1 MDKLLYFFPVRATFV
16 ESDRKILA
24 GRYQV
29 ESFWFDGRKKS
40 RTPLLFLKQLAFLLR
55 HGFSAGVLVSHF
67 SGYHSLLPSLWGF
80 VFRKPHYII
89 LNGTECNNFPEF
101 NYGYLRK
108 PLLYRCSS
116 WSLKLARRLLPVSES
131 LVFSRYTYM
140 PARYPEQGLRAF
152 YPGLKTP
159 VTVIHNGVDPEKF
172 LLPAVDERTVNSFI
186 TVAAGWQDPNRSA
199 IKGVDLFLALAKRL
213 PEANFTLVGGLAGQ
227 GPSLPPN
234 VLHVPHVSP
243 EELAGLLQRHAF
255 YVQLSVSEGFGI
267 ALAEAML
274 CGCMPI
280 VSNVGVLPEIA
291 GQPHHVLST
300 RDLDALT
307 SLAQQVMAKY
317 SKDDPPTY
325 RKHILEHYTLE
336 KRGKNLLGAVAG
348 EMDDQQ
354 ARP

>member
-199 IKGVDLFLALAKRL
+199 IKGVDLFLDLAKRL
-213 PEANFTLVGGLAGQ
+213 PEARFTLVGGVAGS
-227 GPSLPPN
+227 GPALPSN
-234 VLHVPHVSP
+234 VVHVPHVSP
-243 EELAGLLQRHAF
+243 EALARLLQRNAF
-255 YVQLSVSEGFGI
+255 YLQLSVSEGFGI

-274 CGCMPI
+274 CGCIPI

-291 GQPHHVLST
+291 GDAGYVLDH
-300 RDLDALT
+300 RD
-307 SLAQQVMAKY
+307 
-317 SKDDPPTY
+317 
-325 RKHILEHYTLE
+325 IETLE
-336 KRGKNLLGAVAG
+336 GLVRVAMTTHRKQDSMAYREHMLARYSLEARQMALLKVIQG
-348 EMDDQQ
+348 
-354 ARP
+354 